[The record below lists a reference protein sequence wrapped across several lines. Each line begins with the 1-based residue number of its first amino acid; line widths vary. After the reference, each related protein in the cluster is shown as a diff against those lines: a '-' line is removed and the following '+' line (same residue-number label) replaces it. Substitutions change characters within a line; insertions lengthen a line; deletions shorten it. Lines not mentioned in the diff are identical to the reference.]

1 MEKAKVYFTK
11 ELTPEKVL
19 EMYRLLG
26 KELPGRV
33 ACKVHSGEDG
43 NQNYLRPEFWKPMID
58 AVKGTVVECNTAYP
72 GERDTTDKH
81 KKLIKDHKWDSYFDV
96 DIMDASEEVSLPI
109 ENGKQL
115 DEDIVGKDLLNY
127 DSMLVLS
134 HFKGHPMGGFGG
146 ALKQLS
152 IGYASSNGKTNIHS
166 GGARKKGNNIM
177 TDGSFDT
184 PQDIFLESMADAAGA
199 VVRHFNGNIA
209 FINVAKNLSVD
220 CDCVGDGQAADPCM
234 EDIGIFVSLDPVA
247 IDQACIDMV
256 RASDDPGKE
265 TFMERVNSRHGTH
278 TIDTAYELGVG
289 NKEYELIV
297 ID

>member
-1 MEKAKVYFTK
+1 
-11 ELTPEKVL
+11 
-19 EMYRLLG
+19 
-26 KELPGRV
+26 
-33 ACKVHSGEDG
+33 
-43 NQNYLRPEFWKPMID
+43 
-58 AVKGTVVECNTAYP
+58 
-72 GERDTTDKH
+72 
-81 KKLIKDHKWDSYFDV
+81 
-96 DIMDASEEVSLPI
+96 
-109 ENGKQL
+109 
-115 DEDIVGKDLLNY
+115 
-127 DSMLVLS
+127 
-134 HFKGHPMGGFGG
+134 
-146 ALKQLS
+146 
-152 IGYASSNGKTNIHS
+152 
-166 GGARKKGNNIM
+166 M

-256 RASDDPGKE
+256 KASDDPGKE

-289 NKEYELIV
+289 NK
-297 ID
+297 